1 MFRLQPNIR
10 RYGITVQRR
19 YFENEELMDI
29 TDTMDKNDLRRVV
42 QIPANVIAAGIE
54 ANPR

>member
-1 MFRLQPNIR
+1 MELIQDIR

>member
-1 MFRLQPNIR
+1 
-10 RYGITVQRR
+10 
-19 YFENEELMDI
+19 MDI
-29 TDTMDKNDLRRVV
+29 TDTMEKNDLRRVV